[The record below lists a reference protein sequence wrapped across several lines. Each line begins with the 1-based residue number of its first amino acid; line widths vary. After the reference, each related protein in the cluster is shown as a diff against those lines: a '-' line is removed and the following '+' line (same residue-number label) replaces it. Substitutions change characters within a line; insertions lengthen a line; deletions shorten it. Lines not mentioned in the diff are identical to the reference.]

1 MARQIS
7 LASHPAAS
15 ASLTVKEPIALSAIS
30 CEKEAAQ
37 LSPNESVIRSHR
49 SEFLIANRY
58 FILKE
63 CTFN

>member
-37 LSPNESVIRSHR
+37 LSPNESVIRSRR
-49 SEFLIANRY
+49 SE
-58 FILKE
+58 ILMVDR
-63 CTFN
+63 